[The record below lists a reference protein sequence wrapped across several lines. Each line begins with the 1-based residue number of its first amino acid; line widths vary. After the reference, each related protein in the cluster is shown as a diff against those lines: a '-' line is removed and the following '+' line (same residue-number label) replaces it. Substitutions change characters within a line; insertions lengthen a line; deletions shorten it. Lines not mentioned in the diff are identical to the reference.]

1 MLLLLI
7 SQHVTH
13 HVEWSDSARHEE
25 PGTKSG
31 TKLHREVTKYG
42 DEKREGKEGNGRE
55 QIVSQDLYPCKGLRN
70 IYSHSHSH
78 CVKGRGRGSV

>member
-25 PGTKSG
+25 PGTKSC

-42 DEKREGKEGNGRE
+42 DEKREGKEGKRQNMEMREGRE
-55 QIVSQDLYPCKGLRN
+55 GKGMGGNR
-70 IYSHSHSH
+70 
-78 CVKGRGRGSV
+78 